1 MAMGRCA
8 RCWTC
13 VLDLGLTL
21 WVLRAIVVAVLLGFA
36 ILGLTPQ
43 AQDLLLDVAAGPW
56 WYIILY
62 LLSVFFVWAMPTHYA
77 ARLLVNTDRRYLMRV
92 RRRKGSFICGLQ
104 KWTPR
109 ILGTLPFGAMVI
121 GVWRAF
127 NNVPS
132 VQPPSETED
141 AKFYLILLAAYLFA
155 AAALFWWYLAS
166 RRAIGRLPAVE
177 QVNALAKRLI
187 DPIAARV
194 PRALAL
200 GRHAPGLSRAG
211 SDLGPLYL
219 ALMFFLFTFL
229 PFFAPVLFA
238 EWLPRA
244 IAVPFVFAGWTPLA
258 AYAAGVG
265 RHLRVPIISFA
276 LLGVAVLTYL
286 LGDNYAVRLINAEKH
301 AGEVVKAQSGKLDDY
316 SLAEAEAPLDQRLK
330 LHDAVRLWK
339 QANRCDRAPATCPR
353 PIIIAASGGASRAG
367 FFTASTIGKLMDG
380 GGGIAPGAIRE
391 RLFAISSVSGS
402 SVGAVM
408 SVAALAAA
416 ERQQP
421 CNKDGFYLRYEPEVK
436 DWRSCLEA
444 LMSGDFLTPVFAGAA
459 FRDTLRFLGSFA
471 SAGSGAKWSDRASLI
486 EQSWERHFRRSLR
499 TDDKPSPLCRR
510 NLDCPF
516 LSLRPR
522 ENGDDVEW
530 LPVLLLNGTSVSTG
544 QRIVTS
550 TLDPWYEPRPGQCPR
565 ALAEGDAKKCPL
577 LDHAFDFHWLISRK
591 QQTDANDSKAKGA
604 NPPEGAAK
612 KPEPVAFD
620 DIRLSTAAHN
630 SARFPLISP
639 PGEVRDQT
647 DNVVDRIVDGG
658 FFENFGAQTA
668 LEIATAIRA
677 VDPDLVPFVL
687 IISNDP
693 EIPTEEL
700 KTPDAE
706 EGEFLSDLSAPTKTI
721 LATRAAR
728 GTIALD
734 AIATVLGEELN
745 ERCVPNATHIRVW
758 PEFTILPEPKSEK
771 GRADRKSDTDAAA
784 PGANAPR
791 KVRPLSFSWW
801 LSKPVQRRLHQQ
813 TEFTDPQQLDNQQ
826 ALRFIA
832 TALGPRPLGCA
843 GRTEAATNWR
853 KYEGVR
859 PQLRLQRQRP

>member
-8 RCWTC
+8 RFWTR

-56 WYIILY
+56 WYVILY

-77 ARLLVNTDRRYLMRV
+77 ARLLVNTDRRYLLRV
-92 RRRKGSFICGLQ
+92 QRRKGAFIGGLQ
-104 KWTPR
+104 KWMPR
-109 ILGTLPFGAMVI
+109 ILGTLPFGAMLI
-121 GVWRAF
+121 GVARALK
-127 NNVPS
+127 NVPL
-132 VQPPSETED
+132 VDEPHVTED
-141 AKFYLILLAAYLFA
+141 AKFSLILLMGYLFA
-155 AAALFWWYLAS
+155 AAALFWWYLAA
-166 RRAIGRLPAVE
+166 RGAIARSPRVE
-177 QVNALAKRLI
+177 QANALAKRLI
-187 DPIAARV
+187 DPLAARL

-276 LLGVAVLTYL
+276 LLAIAILTYVF
-286 LGDNYAVRLINAEKH
+286 GDNYAVRLINAQKH
-301 AGEVVKAQSGKLDDY
+301 VNEVVKAQSGKLDGY
-316 SLAEAEAPLDQRLK
+316 SLAQDEAALDRRLK

-339 QANRCDRAPATCPR
+339 QANRCDGNPATCPR

-367 FFTASTIGKLMDG
+367 FFTASTIGKLLDG
-380 GGGIAPGAIRE
+380 GEGIPPGAMRQ

-408 SVAALAAA
+408 SVAALAASA
-416 ERQQP
+416 EQQP
-421 CNKDGFYLRYEPEVK
+421 CNTDGFWLRYEPTVK

-444 LMSGDFLTPVFAGAA
+444 LMSGDFLTPVFAGVA
-459 FRDTLRFLGSFA
+459 FRDTLRFLGGLA
-471 SAGSGAKWSDRASLI
+471 SAGSGTKWSDRASLI

-499 TDDKPSPLCRR
+499 VENRPSPLCRG

-516 LSLRPR
+516 LTLRPR
-522 ENGDDVEW
+522 EAGDGVEW
-530 LPVLLLNGTSVSTG
+530 LPLLLLNGTSVSTG

-550 TLDPWYEPRPGQCPR
+550 TLDPWYKPRPDQCPR
-565 ALAEGDAKKCPL
+565 ALVEKNAEKCPL
-577 LDHAFDFHWLISRK
+577 LDHAFDFHWLIS
-591 QQTDANDSKAKGA
+591 TGGEPAGGA
-604 NPPEGAAK
+604 PSVIKPPD
-612 KPEPVAFD
+612 PLN

-639 PGEVRDQT
+639 PGEVRDQA

-668 LEIATAIRA
+668 LEVATAIRA
-677 VDPDLVPFVL
+677 VDAELVPFVL

-700 KTPDAE
+700 KTPDAAD
-706 EGEFLSDLSAPTKTI
+706 GEFLTDLSAPTKTI

-734 AIATVLGEELN
+734 AIATVLGEDLN
-745 ERCVPNATHIRVW
+745 ETCAPNAAHIRVW
-758 PEFTILPEPKSEK
+758 PEYEGELAAEKSEPARK
-771 GRADRKSDTDAAA
+771 PAAGADPDAQPERKHS
-784 PGANAPR
+784 G

-801 LSKPVQRRLHQQ
+801 LSKPVQWRLHQQ
-813 TEFTDPQQLDNQQ
+813 TEFTDRTQQFDNRQ
-826 ALRFIA
+826 ALRIVA
-832 TALGPRPLGCA
+832 AALGPKRSGCA
-843 GRTEAATNWR
+843 GKIEAAPSPR
-853 KYEGVR
+853 KYEGLR
-859 PQLRLQRQRP
+859 PQMQLQRQRP

>member
-62 LLSVFFVWAMPTHYA
+62 LLSVFFVWAMPMHYA
-77 ARLLVNTDRRYLMRV
+77 ARLLMNTDRRYLVRV
-92 RRRKGSFICGLQ
+92 QRRKGGFIGGLQ

-109 ILGTLPFGAMVI
+109 ILGTLPFGAMLV

-127 NNVPS
+127 NNVPT
-132 VQPPSETED
+132 VAEEPTVVGPPGVTAEAELS
-141 AKFYLILLAAYLFA
+141 LILLAVYLFA
-155 AAALFWWYLAS
+155 AAALFWAYLTV
-166 RRAIGRLPAVE
+166 RHAIGRSAAVE
-177 QVNALAKRLI
+177 YLNALAKKLV
-187 DPIAARV
+187 DPLAARL

-200 GRHAPGLSRAG
+200 GRHAPGLSRPG

-238 EWLPRA
+238 ESLPRA
-244 IAVPFVFAGWTPLA
+244 IAVPFIFAGWTPLA

-276 LLGVAVLTYL
+276 LIGIAVLTYV
-286 LGDNYAVRLINAEKH
+286 LGDNYAVRLINADKH
-301 AGEVVKAQSGKLDDY
+301 ANEVVKAQSGEPGGY
-316 SLAEAEAPLDQRLK
+316 SLAQNEAPLDQRLK

-339 QANRCDRAPATCPR
+339 QANRCEGDSAACPR

-380 GGGIAPGAIRE
+380 GPGVAPETIRQ

-416 ERQQP
+416 EGGQQP
-421 CNKDGFYLRYEPEVK
+421 CNRDGFWLRYQPEVK
-436 DWRSCLEA
+436 DWRGCLEA
-444 LMSGDFLTPVFAGAA
+444 LMSGDFLTPVIAGFAY
-459 FRDTLRFLGSFA
+459 RDTLRFLGGLA
-471 SAGSGAKWSDRASLI
+471 SAGSGTKWSDRAALI

-499 TDDKPSPLCRR
+499 AEDRPSPLCRR

-516 LSLRPR
+516 LTLRPR
-522 ENGDDVEW
+522 EVADEVEW
-530 LPVLLLNGTSVSTG
+530 LPLMLLNGTSVSTG
-544 QRIVTS
+544 QRIITS
-550 TLDPWYEPRPGQCPR
+550 TLDPWYRPRPGQCPR
-565 ALAEGDAKKCPL
+565 ALAEGDAEKCPL
-577 LDHAFDFHWLISRK
+577 LDHAYDFHWLISAGAK
-591 QQTDANDSKAKGA
+591 PTDPKL
-604 NPPEGAAK
+604 PGAAS
-612 KPEPVAFD
+612 KPQDAFN

-639 PGEVRDQT
+639 PGEVRDQV

-668 LEIATAIRA
+668 LEVATAIRA
-677 VDPDLVPFVL
+677 VDADLVPFVL

-700 KTPDAE
+700 KTPDAA
-706 EGEFLSDLSAPTKTI
+706 EGEFLTDLSAPAKTI

-734 AIATVLGEELN
+734 AIATVLDDELN
-745 ERCVPNATHIRVW
+745 EPCAPNAAHIRVW
-758 PEFTILPEPKSEK
+758 PEYEGE
-771 GRADRKSDTDAAA
+771 RAARKAGAERA
-784 PGANAPR
+784 PDSRAEGDGQPARPPAR
-791 KVRPLSFSWW
+791 KVRALSFSWW
-801 LSKPVQRRLHQQ
+801 LSKPVQQRLHQQ
-813 TEFTDPQQLDNQQ
+813 TDFTDPQQFDNQQ
-826 ALRFIA
+826 ALRAVA
-832 TALGPRPLGCA
+832 TALGPKPQDCTGKA
-843 GRTEAATNWR
+843 EVAPSPR
-853 KYEGVR
+853 KYEGIR
-859 PQLRLQRQRP
+859 PQLQLQRQRP